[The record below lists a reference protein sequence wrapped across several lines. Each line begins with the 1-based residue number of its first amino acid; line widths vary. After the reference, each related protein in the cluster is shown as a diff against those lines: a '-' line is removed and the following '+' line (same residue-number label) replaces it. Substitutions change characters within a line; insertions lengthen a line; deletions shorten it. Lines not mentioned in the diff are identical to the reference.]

1 MVPAGAG
8 GDWCGPSGAL
18 MSPEGVGGSCGAR
31 FVGRRGG
38 AGGEVGWRLCSAGL
52 EPPENAISTRCHGHP
67 ELCPQSRV
75 PPATS
80 CPPCGCRE
88 APVAA
93 WLQQLARGAAGAAL
107 SLGISLLF
115 LLPAASGAARVLPGP
130 VLPPQPQCWA
140 RSLCSTQAPRG
151 AAGSPVGA
159 RAVGTWPSP
168 PWAPS
173 PAWGRG
179 WKSPAA
185 APDLAG

>member
-8 GDWCGPSGAL
+8 GDWCGPSGAP
-18 MSPEGVGGSCGAR
+18 MSPEGVGGSCGAS
-31 FVGRRGG
+31 FVGRRRG
-38 AGGEVGWRLCSAGL
+38 AGGEVGWRLCSAGS
-52 EPPENAISTRCHGHP
+52 EPPENAISTRCHGRP

-75 PPATS
+75 PPAAS
-80 CPPCGCRE
+80 CSPCGCRE

-107 SLGISLLF
+107 SLGISSF
-115 LLPAASGAARVLPGP
+115 SCFQQPPEQPGCCLAP
-130 VLPPQPQCWA
+130 
-140 RSLCSTQAPRG
+140 CSTRAPRG

-168 PWAPS
+168 PRAPT
-173 PAWGRG
+173 WGRG
-179 WKSPAA
+179 WKLPAA